1 MKNSQLLNG
10 YSFQKFLL
18 FIKTYSWISQSP
30 HKGGILTKPKYTWL
44 KDYTPPL
51 YRQKAV
57 SLEFFLDYEKT
68 ILKSEIIFA
77 PNYDKPIDLV
87 LQGENIRLNYLKI
100 DGKDVELELLT
111 IRKQELII
119 PKKFLGSGDFRV
131 EMENVLSPTTNKS
144 LEGLY
149 LSDGIFVTQC
159 EPEGFRKI
167 CYSLDR
173 PDVLSTYNVR
183 IHGSYTH
190 LLSNG
195 NPLTVSKNYA
205 EWFDP
210 FAKPS
215 YLFAL
220 VAGDLIFDE
229 GSFTTASGKKIT
241 LKVFHKKEHIGKA
254 KHALNCIKKAM
265 AWDQIAYGRE
275 YDLDVFNIVAIDDF
289 NAGAME
295 NKGLNIFNSK
305 QVLYDEFNSTHRR
318 PSAAAL
324 PRRLRA
330 GGRAVR
336 AS

>member
-1 MKNSQLLNG
+1 
-10 YSFQKFLL
+10 
-18 FIKTYSWISQSP
+18 
-30 HKGGILTKPKYTWL
+30 
-44 KDYTPPL
+44 
-51 YRQKAV
+51 
-57 SLEFFLDYEKT
+57 
-68 ILKSEIIFA
+68 
-77 PNYDKPIDLV
+77 
-87 LQGENIRLNYLKI
+87 
-100 DGKDVELELLT
+100 
-111 IRKQELII
+111 
-119 PKKFLGSGDFRV
+119 
-131 EMENVLSPTTNKS
+131 MENVLSPTTNKS

-195 NPLTVSKNYA
+195 NPLTVSKNYS

-229 GSFTTASGKKIT
+229 GSFTTSSGRVVT

-305 QVLYDEFNSTHRR
+305 YILYDENLSTDEDYAHIEAIIAHEYFHNWTGNRVTCRDWFQLCLKEGLTVLREQEYVEDQLEKEVSRINQIDFLIKYQFKEDAGPLSHAPR
-318 PSAAAL
+318 PSKYLEINNFYTATVYEKSAEIVRML
-324 PRRLRA
+324 KTIIGCLLYTSPSPRD
-330 GGRAVR
+330 
-336 AS
+336 